1 MIPKPNGVPGTA
13 KNRALEPSY
22 HFQVTSDIT
31 DISRITQRW
40 AKVEDNR
47 GEFRREIGQYG
58 SSARGW
64 RENRREIAILT
75 NCVSLSLVIEGIKV
89 KRLCV
94 DFGDDRVVFGNESDA
109 PLGMGLKV

>member
-1 MIPKPNGVPGTA
+1 MIPKPNGVPGTT

-47 GEFRREIGQYG
+47 GKFRCEIGQCEEEK
-58 SSARGW
+58 
-64 RENRREIAILT
+64 REKKRKRKKRREIAVTGDL
-75 NCVSLSLVIEGIKV
+75 CVSSVIEGIKMIL
-89 KRLCV
+89 RPISFCV
-94 DFGDDRVVFGNESDA
+94 
-109 PLGMGLKV
+109 P

>member
-1 MIPKPNGVPGTA
+1 MIPKPNGVPGTT

-47 GEFRREIGQYG
+47 GKFPPRDG
-58 SSARGW
+58 SIRK
-64 RENRREIAILT
+64 EEKY
-75 NCVSLSLVIEGIKV
+75 EGT
-89 KRLCV
+89 
-94 DFGDDRVVFGNESDA
+94 
-109 PLGMGLKV
+109 